1 MPHHPW
7 AAPHNQ
13 DGEDQDDVDEDEDE
27 DEDDGEGDDDEDD
40 QRNQKHEKEKCWKTF
55 ISHHPALPLSP
66 PSPLVLSLEAL
77 NIRFP

>member
-13 DGEDQDDVDEDEDE
+13 DGEDEEDVDDDEDDVDEDEDE
-27 DEDDGEGDDDEDD
+27 EK
-40 QRNQKHEKEKCWKTF
+40 NQKHGKGKCWKTF
-55 ISHHPALPLSP
+55 ISRHSALPLSP

>member
-13 DGEDQDDVDEDEDE
+13 DGEEEDDVDEDE

>member
-13 DGEDQDDVDEDEDE
+13 DGEEEDEDEDE